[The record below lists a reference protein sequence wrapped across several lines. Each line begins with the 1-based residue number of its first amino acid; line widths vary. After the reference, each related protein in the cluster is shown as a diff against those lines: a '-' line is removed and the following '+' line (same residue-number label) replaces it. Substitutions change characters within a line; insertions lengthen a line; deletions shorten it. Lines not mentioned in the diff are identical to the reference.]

1 MALGYQQLKLTL
13 GDFIRERNLSKGKRD
28 LEGPRG
34 ELDREWGMK
43 HREGKWKEG
52 SL

>member
-13 GDFIRERNLSKGKRD
+13 GDFSRERNLSKGKWG
-28 LEGPRG
+28 LLGPRG
-34 ELDREWGMK
+34 EPDSEWGTK